1 MTSLRQ
7 MLRLLG
13 CWPLVAT
20 FFLVG
25 LLLHLHSARLT
36 QAVRAI
42 PEHIADPLGDTVT
55 TGGKSDTSTRIREH
69 LSKSFVAKGILPES
83 TISAHVH
90 AIVDSDSQ
98 HIPKVDCHNPDLSRY
113 NELKPSFFTPKS
125 QTPYFFV
132 LNLRESLHIL
142 PTLLSSVV
150 TAINFLGPD
159 HCALSIVEGNSPDGT
174 ADVLAAL
181 EGHLKAL
188 KVRTHF
194 VLSVDDIDPSA
205 DSRFTKLATLRN
217 MALKPIVDEPER
229 YRDAT
234 VLFINDVAACPDD
247 LLELAYQ
254 RKVQDADMTCA
265 MDWIFGA
272 GDKPLFYDSYI
283 ARGISGDLFFEIPP
297 ETGSFAKATD
307 LFWNDPE
314 SKARFDAGQPLQ
326 VFACWNG
333 AVAFPARPIAS
344 REVAF
349 RAARADLGECYNG
362 EPEIFCKD
370 LWAHGNGKI
379 AVVPYVNLEYS
390 TEKGQR
396 IKDEKGY
403 TSATAMSRPD
413 SAEDKIDWRG
423 PPGNVK
429 CMPTFDNQFW
439 LPWNDTLG
447 EQAQGK

>member
-1 MTSLRQ
+1 MTSPRQ
-7 MLRLLG
+7 MLRLRG
-13 CWPLVAT
+13 FWPLVAT
-20 FFLVG
+20 FFVLC
-25 LLLHLHSARLT
+25 LFLYLQSTRLT
-36 QAVRAI
+36 QSVRMI
-42 PEHIADPLGDTVT
+42 PEHIADPMTDTVT
-55 TGGKSDTSTRIREH
+55 TGGKSDTSARIPEH
-69 LSKSFVAKGILPES
+69 LSEYLTAKGILPAS
-83 TISAHVH
+83 TVSAYVR
-90 AIVDSDSQ
+90 AIVGSDSQ
-98 HIPKVDCHNPDLSRY
+98 YIPKVDCHNPDLSRY
-113 NELKPSFFTPKS
+113 KELKPSFFTPRS

-132 LNLRESLHIL
+132 LNLRESLHVL

-150 TAINFLGPD
+150 TAINFLGPE

-181 EGHLKAL
+181 EGHLKSL
-188 KVRTHF
+188 KVRTYF
-194 VLSVDDIDPSA
+194 VLSTDDIDPST

-217 MALKPIVDEPER
+217 MALQPIVDEPER

-254 RKVQDADMTCA
+254 RNIQGADMTCA

-272 GDKPLFYDSYI
+272 GGKPLFYDSYI

-314 SKARFDAGQPLQ
+314 SRARFEAGQPLQ

-333 AVAFPARPIAS
+333 AVAFGAQPIAS

-349 RAARADLGECYNG
+349 RAARAELGECHNG

-370 LWAHGNGKI
+370 LWAHGYGKI

-403 TSATAMSRPD
+403 TSATATSR
-413 SAEDKIDWRG
+413 SHQAEDKIDWRG
-423 PPGNVK
+423 PPDKVK

-439 LPWNDTLG
+439 LPWNHTMG
-447 EQAQGK
+447 EQM